1 MTDKTEKSLWKQGN
15 QYYLKLHIP
24 RPLRQ
29 HFLSSTGQPKSLI
42 VRPLGDSPSEARH
55 KRDEFVVR
63 YRRAFNRLSKGE
75 ILTSAQIEAIVALD
89 LDALADR
96 YKEEVLAYP
105 FGPAQLRF
113 VEQERK
119 EAQESAAQGF
129 RQLPLYDDLQAQVE
143 KAAKSVGLPLPLD
156 AASYN
161 EIREALELGER
172 NARRHQIAKAA
183 EQEIIAKMAEVDAL
197 AKLTGD
203 PAVPPMMTAPAKV
216 TETISQAAEA
226 WFAQMQNDPTAAVRE
241 NTLAGHRNFVRAF
254 LEYCGGDIPLT
265 SVTRAMASDFLDK
278 IASGRANRTTR
289 IASGRANRTTNKY
302 AQTWAGV
309 FKNARYRG
317 RFTGDNPF
325 EGLKRKVV
333 GKKIDP
339 FTMPELQTIFA
350 PFKFEISP
358 ARHSPATAL
367 PWISLIALYNGLCLE
382 EIAQMDVADMHEQDG
397 ILVFDVHNGA
407 RHQLKNERA
416 RPRLVPVHSALL
428 SFGLLRYR
436 DNLPRDGLLFP
447 GLVRRAS
454 NGNKIGKRIGEM
466 FSKHIARLKIT
477 QKAKEEKR
485 KVSFHSLRKNAG
497 GAMERGGA
505 SESDAGRVLGHALGM
520 TFGTYSR
527 PVLERVQ
534 ETVERIKFPGLRLP
548 QGEFGRV
555 LDLD

>member
-216 TETISQAAEA
+216 EPLTETISQAAEA

-265 SVTRAMASDFLDK
+265 SVTRAMASDFLAK
-278 IASGRANRTTR
+278 KSVRRSNRTV
-289 IASGRANRTTNKY
+289 NKY
-302 AQTWAGV
+302 ATTWAGI
-309 FKNARYRG
+309 FRNARYRG

-325 EGLKRKVV
+325 EGLKRKAI

-339 FTMPELQTIFA
+339 FTMPELQTT
-350 PFKFEISP
+350 FKFEISP
-358 ARHSPATAL
+358 AKHSPATAL

-436 DNLPRDGLLFP
+436 DSLPRDGLLFP

-454 NGNKIGKRIGEM
+454 KGDKIGVRIGEM
-466 FSKHIARLKIT
+466 FGKHIARLEIS

-485 KVSFHSLRKNAG
+485 KVSFHSFRKNAG

-534 ETVERIKFPGLRLP
+534 ETVERIQFPGLLLP
-548 QGEFGRV
+548 TAIWAGQK
-555 LDLD
+555 

>member
-1 MTDKTEKSLWKQGN
+1 
-15 QYYLKLHIP
+15 
-24 RPLRQ
+24 
-29 HFLSSTGQPKSLI
+29 
-42 VRPLGDSPSEARH
+42 
-55 KRDEFVVR
+55 
-63 YRRAFNRLSKGE
+63 
-75 ILTSAQIEAIVALD
+75 
-89 LDALADR
+89 
-96 YKEEVLAYP
+96 
-105 FGPAQLRF
+105 
-113 VEQERK
+113 
-119 EAQESAAQGF
+119 
-129 RQLPLYDDLQAQVE
+129 
-143 KAAKSVGLPLPLD
+143 
-156 AASYN
+156 
-161 EIREALELGER
+161 
-172 NARRHQIAKAA
+172 
-183 EQEIIAKMAEVDAL
+183 
-197 AKLTGD
+197 
-203 PAVPPMMTAPAKV
+203 
-216 TETISQAAEA
+216 
-226 WFAQMQNDPTAAVRE
+226 MQNDPSAAVRE
-241 NTLAGHRNFVRAF
+241 TTLDGHRNFVRAF
-254 LEYCGGDIPLT
+254 IEYCGGDIPLT
-265 SVTRAMASDFLDK
+265 SVTRAMASDFLAK
-278 IASGRANRTTR
+278 KSVRRSNRTV
-289 IASGRANRTTNKY
+289 NKY
-302 AQTWAGV
+302 ATTWAGI
-309 FKNARYRG
+309 FRNARYRG

-325 EGLKRKVV
+325 EGLKRKAI

-436 DNLPRDGLLFP
+436 DSLPRDGLLFP

-454 NGNKIGKRIGEM
+454 KGDKIGVRIGEM
-466 FSKHIARLKIT
+466 FGKHIARLEIS

-485 KVSFHSLRKNAG
+485 KVSFHSFRKNAG

-534 ETVERIKFPGLRLP
+534 ETVERIQFPGLLLP
-548 QGEFGRV
+548 TAIWAGQK
-555 LDLD
+555 